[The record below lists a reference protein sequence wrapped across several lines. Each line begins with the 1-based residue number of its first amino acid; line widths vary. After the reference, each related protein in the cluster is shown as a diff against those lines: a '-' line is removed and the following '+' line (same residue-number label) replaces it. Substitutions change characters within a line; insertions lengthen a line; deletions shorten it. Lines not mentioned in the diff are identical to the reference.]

1 MNKDVANELDEKF
14 TLKHF
19 NLSSIIVT
27 NLICI
32 LYYEVIL
39 EACGNL
45 EGRYVKR
52 LPGKSLV
59 ARGYS
64 DDPPTDQPR
73 MDSNTRQDPR

>member
-1 MNKDVANELDEKF
+1 MKKEVANELDEKF

-19 NLSSIIVT
+19 QLVEYHSNES
-27 NLICI
+27 N
-32 LYYEVIL
+32 VIL
-39 EACGNL
+39 EACGNS

-64 DDPPTDQPR
+64 DDPPTTDQPTV
-73 MDSNTRQDPR
+73 DSNTRRDPR